1 MTDEAHNSPVE
12 EMSFGE
18 SIKELEGIVALL
30 EGGQLEL
37 EESLARYERGV
48 ALIRSLQ
55 DKLSSAEQKVTTL
68 LGEIEPENNP
78 EAEEL

>member
-1 MTDEAHNSPVE
+1 MTDAAHNSPVE

-48 ALIRSLQ
+48 TLIRSLQ
-55 DKLSSAEQKVTTL
+55 EKLSSAEQKVTTL

>member
-1 MTDEAHNSPVE
+1 MSENEQDVSTENL
-12 EMSFGE
+12 SFGDA
-18 SIKELEGIVALL
+18 IKELEDIVRLL

-37 EESLARYERGV
+37 EESLAKYERGV
-48 ALIRSLQ
+48 ALIRTLQ
-55 DKLSSAEQKVTTL
+55 DKLNTAELKVTTL

>member
-1 MTDEAHNSPVE
+1 MSETEQDMSTENL
-12 EMSFGE
+12 SFGDAL
-18 SIKELEGIVALL
+18 KELEDIVRLL

-37 EESLARYERGV
+37 EESLAKYERGV
-48 ALIRSLQ
+48 ALIRTLQ
-55 DKLSSAEQKVTTL
+55 DKLNTAELKVTTL

>member
-1 MTDEAHNSPVE
+1 MSETEQDMSTENL
-12 EMSFGE
+12 SFGDA
-18 SIKELEGIVALL
+18 IKELEDIVRLL

-37 EESLARYERGV
+37 EESLAKYERGV
-48 ALIRSLQ
+48 ALIRTLQ
-55 DKLSSAEQKVTTL
+55 DKLNTAELKVTTL